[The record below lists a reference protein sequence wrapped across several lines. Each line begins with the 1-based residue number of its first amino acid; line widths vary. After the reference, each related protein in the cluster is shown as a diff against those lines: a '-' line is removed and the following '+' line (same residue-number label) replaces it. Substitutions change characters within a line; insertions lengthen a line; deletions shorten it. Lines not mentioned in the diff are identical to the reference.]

1 MRCWSPSMS
10 CRVYQYH
17 QGLTRLLRR
26 RAVACSVN
34 AMAASTAGSSAPFPP
49 VCQESLQSSRPLVC
63 RASFS
68 SLTSA
73 GKPLSI
79 EHRSPC
85 TSRFVGFISLHSE
98 LGARRC
104 TCCALDPDYYRVQ
117 KEEGIPVGVR
127 LKIWNLPPD
136 FKEEDKE
143 DFKAWFGPPDVVNP
157 VLVDKIEITDDPT
170 WVDQNIRAF
179 VDFVNIDYACMAIVK
194 YDGSRY
200 RGRCIRMDFVQKRPH
215 EKEYGGPRSRG
226 FRSNPS
232 GIRRN
237 PNSSFAN
244 PSYASSPPA
253 GSVVDNQAA
262 APSTDGGPPNYVQPG
277 AEGGEPRPN
286 YGPGYGSP
294 RPSSMNRIF
303 VGNLPWST
311 DDMALQQ
318 MFNEFGSV
326 LEARI
331 VRDRDTGR
339 SRGFGFVSMSTPD
352 EMKAAISAMSGKQI
366 DGRSLTVNEAASRF

>member
-1 MRCWSPSMS
+1 M
-10 CRVYQYH
+10 
-17 QGLTRLLRR
+17 
-26 RAVACSVN
+26 
-34 AMAASTAGSSAPFPP
+34 
-49 VCQESLQSSRPLVC
+49 QSSRPLIC
-63 RASFS
+63 RASLS
-68 SLTSA
+68 SLSFA
-73 GKPLSI
+73 GKPLCI
-79 EHRSPC
+79 EARPPC
-85 TSRFVGFISLHSE
+85 TSSRFVSFISVGPG
-98 LGARRC
+98 LGTRRC
-104 TCCALDPDYYRVQ
+104 NSCALDPDYYRVQ

-157 VLVDKIEITDDPT
+157 VVVDKIEITEDPF

-179 VDFVNIDYACMAIVK
+179 VDFESIDYACMAIVK

-200 RGRCIRMDFVQKRPH
+200 RGRCVRMDFVQKRPH

-226 FRSNPS
+226 SFRSNPS
-232 GIRRN
+232 AVRRN
-237 PNSSFAN
+237 PNSS
-244 PSYASSPPA
+244 YASAYSNPNYGTPPA
-253 GSVVDNQAA
+253 PGGENQA
-262 APSTDGGPPNYVQPG
+262 PPPG
-277 AEGGEPRPN
+277 AEGQPNYAQPGMEGSPSYQPNYAQPPMEGSEPRPN
-286 YGPGYGSP
+286 YGPGYGAP

-318 MFNEFGSV
+318 MFNGFGSV

-339 SRGFGFVSMSTPD
+339 SRGFGFVSMSTPE
-352 EMKAAISAMSGKQI
+352 EMNAAISAMSGKQVE
-366 DGRSLTVNEAASRF
+366 GRSLTVNEAASRF